1 MSDLFLIF
9 LTPEMLLFLAVI
21 FYIYAIVWSIL
32 KINDA
37 NKKPSL
43 TEEEKKKKTNAI
55 IVLSLLIGLPIVL
68 YVAYKIYNYYDEKDK
83 K

>member
-9 LTPEMLLFLAVI
+9 LTPEMLLFLVVCA
-21 FYIYAIVWSIL
+21 YIYGIVQSIL

-55 IVLSLLIGLPIVL
+55 IVLSLLIAVPIVV
-68 YVAYKIYNYYDEKDK
+68 YVAYKIYDYYDEKDK